1 MPDETNS
8 SFGNVPQPS
17 EGFGNFPHV
26 SEPFRTVPNP
36 SESFRMIPKASER
49 KENHILT
56 VREVARMFESA
67 GVARTE
73 RSIVNWCQP
82 NSAGIARLD
91 AYLDPNEGKYFIT
104 PQSAEAAIKEEQ
116 AKYTKAQPPS
126 EPFRNEPPVSEPARK
141 SRPTHSEDDEDLAEL
156 HKELMD
162 LKITNRAKDQFIQQL
177 QGERNDMLD
186 KLVANSR
193 VIGQLETKLLQI
205 EGPSSRTEPPTDE
218 TA

>member
-1 MPDETNS
+1 MPDETHS

-17 EGFGNFPHV
+17 EGFGNLPHA
-26 SEPFRTVPNP
+26 SEPFRNVPNP
-36 SESFRMIPKASER
+36 SESFRMVPKASER

-56 VREVARMFESA
+56 VREVARMFETA

-116 AKYTKAQPPS
+116 AKYTKAPPPS
-126 EPFRNEPPVSEPARK
+126 EPFRNEQPVSEPAKNTR
-141 SRPTHSEDDEDLAEL
+141 SFSSEDDEELAEL
-156 HKELMD
+156 QKEMMD

-177 QGERNDMLD
+177 QGERKEMLD
-186 KLVANSR
+186 ALVANSR

-205 EGPSSRTEPPTDE
+205 EAPPSRSESQPNE
-218 TA
+218 IN

>member
-1 MPDETNS
+1 M
-8 SFGNVPQPS
+8 V
-17 EGFGNFPHV
+17 
-26 SEPFRTVPNP
+26 
-36 SESFRMIPKASER
+36 PKASER

-67 GVARTE
+67 GVSRTE

-116 AKYTKAQPPS
+116 AKYTKAPPPS
-126 EPFRNEPPVSEPARK
+126 EPFRNQPPVSEPSRK
-141 SRPTHSEDDEDLAEL
+141 SRPAPSEDDDEALAEL

-205 EGPSSRTEPPTDE
+205 EGPISHTESPAKE
-218 TA
+218 FL

>member
-1 MPDETNS
+1 
-8 SFGNVPQPS
+8 
-17 EGFGNFPHV
+17 
-26 SEPFRTVPNP
+26 
-36 SESFRMIPKASER
+36 
-49 KENHILT
+49 
-56 VREVARMFESA
+56 MFEA
-67 GVARTE
+67 ANVARTE
-73 RSIVNWCQP
+73 RSIVNWCQA

-116 AKYTKAQPPS
+116 AKFAKTPPPS
-126 EPFRNEPPVSEPARK
+126 ESFRNEQPVSDRAKK
-141 SRPTHSEDDEDLAEL
+141 SRLASSEADEDVAEL

-193 VIGQLETKLLQI
+193 IIGQLETKLLQI
-205 EGPSSRTEPPTDE
+205 EGPDVRNEPPANE
-218 TA
+218 IP